1 MPISRAAFL
10 RSSALFL
17 LIGLLALLAV
27 VGATFW
33 LAERSQSIS
42 TDLTNWRIA
51 RAANVNLR
59 NALNVI
65 ETSQRG
71 FLLTDDE
78 RYLEP
83 YEREIGR
90 VSELYGRLVAAVEPV
105 LGDTVDLGRI
115 EQAVNGKLEEVAET
129 IELAKTGRKD
139 EALALVQTDRGKD
152 LMDEA
157 HRFFAQTIAAADE
170 NSAEGLGAQDRN
182 FTALRIVTA
191 VGGLV
196 ILGVVGGSVWIALGY
211 TREIIGARAEVEAL
225 NAGLEERIRERTQD
239 LIRANEEV
247 QRFAYIVTHDLRA
260 PLVNIMGFTSELDTT
275 MKTIQNY
282 MTAEPGRVTE
292 HDLEEAKLAATED
305 LPEAIG
311 FIRSSTKKMDGLIN
325 AILKISREGR
335 RPLKP
340 EPIDVK
346 AMLEATVASI
356 QHQIVEDGGEARIEV
371 SAPRIVSDRMSLEQ
385 IVGNLLDNAVKY
397 SAADRPL
404 RLKVTAQ
411 RAPGNRFTLSVEDN
425 GRGIAEQDFGRV
437 FDLFRRAGTQ
447 DKAGEGIG
455 LAHVRTLTRS
465 LGGDISVESELG
477 RGSTFTVDLPVDL
490 RTVVRSDA

>member
-1 MPISRAAFL
+1 MPISRAKFM

-17 LIGLLALLAV
+17 LIGLAALVAI

-33 LAERSQSIS
+33 LAQRSETIS
-42 TDLTNWRIA
+42 DTLTQWRIA
-51 RAANVNLR
+51 RAATVNLR
-59 NALNVI
+59 NSLQLV

-71 FLLTDDE
+71 FLLTDDP

-83 YEREIGR
+83 YEREVGR
-90 VSELYGRLVAAVEPV
+90 IAPLYGRVAATVQPL
-105 LGDTVDLGRI
+105 LGDRVDVSRFEAAI
-115 EQAVNGKLEEVAET
+115 TAKLEEVART
-129 IELAKTGRKD
+129 VELARTGRKD
-139 EALALVQTDRGKD
+139 EAVALVRTNEGKA

-157 HRFFAQTIAAADE
+157 QAFFAETIEAADAQ
-170 NSAEGLGAQDRN
+170 SLQGLANQANN
-182 FTALRIVTA
+182 FSALRIVTL
-191 VGGLV
+191 VGGVV
-196 ILGVVGGSVWIALGY
+196 ILLVVGGSVWTAIMY
-211 TREIIGARAEVEAL
+211 TREIMQARGEVEAL
-225 NAGLEERIRERTQD
+225 NVGLESRIQERTQD
-239 LIRANEEV
+239 LLRANEEV

-260 PLVNIMGFTSELDTT
+260 PLVNIMGFTAELDTT

-282 MTAEPGRVTE
+282 VLAEPGKASESDAR
-292 HDLEEAKLAATED
+292 EAKLAAQED

-346 AMLEATVASI
+346 TMLENTLASI
-356 QHQIVEDGGEARIEV
+356 QHQILEGDGEATLDV
-371 SAPRIVSDRMSLEQ
+371 AVPRIVSDRMSLEQ

-397 SAADRPL
+397 SAKDRPL
-404 RLKVTAQ
+404 RLRLKAE
-411 RAPGNRFTLSVEDN
+411 RKPGNRFALSVEDN
-425 GRGIAEQDFGRV
+425 GRGIAQHDHERV

-465 LGGDISVESELG
+465 LGGDISVTSEFG
-477 RGSTFTVDLPVDL
+477 RGSTFTVELPLDL
-490 RTVVRSDA
+490 RTVVRSEV